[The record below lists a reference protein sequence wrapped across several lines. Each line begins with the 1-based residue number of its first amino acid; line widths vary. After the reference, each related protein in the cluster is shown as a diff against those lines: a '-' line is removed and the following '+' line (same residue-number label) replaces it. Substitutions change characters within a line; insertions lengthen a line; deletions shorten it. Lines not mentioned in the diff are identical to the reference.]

1 MTFPVY
7 PVILTKADWDKK
19 KGVFAKLFTGETG
32 VGAAMTAAKAA
43 YDKMDRA
50 TLSPKQQYKTFA
62 ELDEAFEAAKKAYGP
77 VEACR
82 KLLHTLSSKAND
94 AAGKFKASKVVP
106 ASATAH
112 ALAISKAAGD
122 LAVELKSLDEAF
134 KAVRKNVQAKYDI
147 AKKNILAGVALC
159 ESNGPKVLKDPTP
172 DNYSSVLWQ
181 GLRTL
186 AAAVAV
192 SPDFAAFKV
201 ETKTLSSLAPE
212 KLNDA
217 NKMKEHVN
225 KVLNLAG
232 RIKAAAA

>member
-7 PVILTKADWDKK
+7 PAILTKADWDKK
-19 KGVFAKLFTGETG
+19 KGVFAKVFTGETG

-43 YDKMDRA
+43 YDKMDKT
-50 TLSPKQQYKTFA
+50 TLTPQQTYKTFA
-62 ELDEAFEAAKKAYGP
+62 EVDEAFEAAKKAYGP

-82 KLLHTLSSKAND
+82 KLLHTLSSKATD

-122 LAVELKSLDEAF
+122 LAVELKSLDEPF
-134 KAVRKNVQAKYDI
+134 KEVRKRVQAKFDI

-159 ESNGPKVLKDPTP
+159 ESNAPKVVKDPSP
-172 DNYSSVLWQ
+172 DNYAAVLWQ

-192 SPDFAAFKV
+192 APDFAAFKV
-201 ETKTLSSLAPE
+201 ETKALSSIQPNDLA
-212 KLNDA
+212 DA
-217 NKMKEHVN
+217 NKMKAHVA
-225 KVLNLAG
+225 KIVNLAG